1 MTTTFTYN
9 EFKSEKPI
17 SDKKRKEILQEY
29 INRGIKDGYYV
40 VSQTSTTAQL
50 KKDKGFSCLLFTI
63 LFLLGILPAIIYL
76 LVRTDKTTYV
86 SVDEYGVA
94 TGNES

>member
-1 MTTTFTYN
+1 MATAFTYN
-9 EFKSEKPI
+9 EFKSENPI
-17 SDKKRKEILQEY
+17 NDTKRKEILQEF
-29 INRGIKDGYYV
+29 INRGIEDGYYV
-40 VSQTSTTAQL
+40 VSQTNTTAQL

-86 SVDEYGVA
+86 TIDEYGIA